1 MNVKVRT
8 QLSQC
13 GKLGEFR
20 SNSAAVC
27 SLHHKKEQNTLGH
40 WQVCTRIFIHQIIK
54 ASIWLIGGDF
64 VQLNKQ
70 PKKRSEAKRGNTA
83 PPSLSVSALVAPQRR
98 VCVIA
103 ASQSEALLAVS
114 L

>member
-1 MNVKVRT
+1 MKVRT

-13 GKLGEFR
+13 GKLGEFS

-40 WQVCTRIFIHQIIK
+40 WQVWTRIFIHQIIK

-70 PKKRSEAKRGNTA
+70 PKKRSEAKRWKHSAAVAQRVGARRSPT
-83 PPSLSVSALVAPQRR
+83 PSLRHRSLSV
-98 VCVIA
+98 
-103 ASQSEALLAVS
+103 
-114 L
+114 